1 MSDHPQHHP
10 ESAGTAPPGL
20 EVCGVYKTLGDAL
33 VVNDVSFTVSEG
45 ELFTLLGSSG
55 SGKTTTLNL
64 IAGFL
69 EPDAGQIFI
78 RGSNMASIPPEHRG
92 LGIVFQTYALFP
104 HMSVAQNVGFPLRQR
119 GIKGKELRRR
129 VTEALAMVEL
139 DHRQKA
145 KPDELSGGQM
155 QRVALAR
162 GLVFEPDLM
171 LFDEPLGALDRKLRM
186 QLQDELREIHDRIKF
201 TALYVTHDQEEALA
215 LADEVAVM
223 TEGVIAQSAPADV
236 IYDRPANAFVAR
248 FLGDANLLDV
258 QVLEVNGERCTV
270 KVATGATTTAVFGA
284 GTRVRAGEEGLLVA
298 RPEAL
303 RVTSAGTPAGECL
316 VRGTLQYKRFVG
328 HDVLA
333 SVQDA
338 DGNSVQVRER
348 PGTEV
353 EALEV
358 GAPVCVDWRDAE
370 KACVIPADA
379 APAVQTA

>member
-1 MSDHPQHHP
+1 MADNP
-10 ESAGTAPPGL
+10 ESVPGSGDKQPPGL
-20 EVCGVYKTLGDAL
+20 EVSGVSKTLGDAL
-33 VVNDVSFTVSEG
+33 VVNDVSFTVNEG
-45 ELFTLLGSSG
+45 EMFTLLGSSG

-69 EPDAGQIFI
+69 EPDAGEIRI
-78 RGSNMASIPPEHRG
+78 RGTSVASIPPERRG

-119 GIKGKELRRR
+119 GIRGSELRRR

-145 KPDELSGGQM
+145 KPEELSGGQK

-162 GLVFEPDLM
+162 GLVFEPELM
-171 LFDEPLGALDRKLRM
+171 LFDEPLGALDRKLRT
-186 QLQDELREIHDRIKF
+186 QLQEELRDIHDRIKF

-236 IYDRPANAFVAR
+236 IYDRPSNAFVAR
-248 FLGDANLLDV
+248 FLGDANLLPI
-258 QVLEVNGERCTV
+258 EVMRVRDERCEA
-270 KVATGATTTAVFGA
+270 KVASGALTTAVFGA
-284 GTRVRAGEEGLLVA
+284 GISLRAGDSGLLVA

-303 RVTSAGTPAGECL
+303 QVTGIKATAGGCL
-316 VRGTLQYKRFVG
+316 VRGSLAYKRFVG
-328 HDVLA
+328 HDLLA
-333 SVQDA
+333 AVDN
-338 DGNSVQVRER
+338 GEGTTVQVRER
-348 PGTEV
+348 PGGE
-353 EALEV
+353 LEGLDV
-358 GAPVCVDWRDAE
+358 GAEVCVDWRDAD

-379 APAVQTA
+379 DATTS